1 MKKLALSDLN
11 IANRIA
17 NGLKARSTQ
26 VASNVIDKTPVK
38 AIISKTE
45 KQLTNIA
52 PILKNRPGIQK
63 ALTPLLK
70 VSAFKDEITKLAVSA
85 DMMSFLK
92 YLGTGLA
99 VSAGLG
105 AVAAG
110 TAIGVNAY
118 QQHKLDATKQPL
130 FDQMLQLH
138 PELKENK
145 LRASLY
151 FDTLWHYSPVIAQNP
166 LSAGAYI
173 RQALQMDS
181 VAGGPLPQMVKEL
194 IEIAKSHNQSRQNLP
209 SSPMGIMFSGITE
222 APKKALPSFMTYDQ
236 SGFAPAES
244 IKIEP
249 TKKVDHTHTHVYPN
263 RPARTP

>member
-52 PILKNRPGIQK
+52 PTLKNRPGIQK

-70 VSAFKDEITKLAVSA
+70 VSAFKNELTKMAMSPDVV
-85 DMMSFLK
+85 SFLK

-99 VSAGLG
+99 VSTGLG
-105 AVAAG
+105 IAAAG
-110 TAIGVNAY
+110 TALGVQKY
-118 QQHKLDATKQPL
+118 QEHKLEGQKEPL
-130 FDQMLQLH
+130 FQQMLQLH
-138 PELKENK
+138 PELKEN
-145 LRASLY
+145 RARAALY
-151 FDTLWHYSPVIAQNP
+151 FDALWHYSPIVAQNP

-181 VAGGPLPQMVKEL
+181 VAGGPLPSMVKEL
-194 IEIAKSHNQSRQNLP
+194 TEIAKSHTQSQQHLP
-209 SSPMGIMFSGITE
+209 PSPAGRVVAGIMETPSKMI
-222 APKKALPSFMTYDQ
+222 PSFMTYKD
-236 SGFAPAES
+236 FNN
-244 IKIEP
+244 
-249 TKKVDHTHTHVYPN
+249 D
-263 RPARTP
+263 